1 MPSKGIQ
8 CYAYIGAP
16 GCQVEFSVPKTTINK
31 HDLNNWTQDHLEV
44 DQKNLGSLFHYTGR
58 FSFRVSRDGREL
70 TNQWVEVNSLTG
82 DLEDGT
88 MKDMQ
93 QTPSILT
100 EDVII
105 TYSFY
110 DAGPG
115 VAGLPKQH
123 QCAVSV
129 TPNHSDW
136 IRDVAPIDSPQADK
150 PFHRMV
156 LPSSHDIGMNSM
168 TTSKA
173 MLHNAGTNIIKMALG
188 TLPGAFR
195 VLDKVSDSAINAIAP
210 NIIYGLAITQKDS
223 LSTILAIGARY
234 FEFRPAHCH
243 REMQKVSPLPDTL
256 YFQHGAI
263 PGMPYAEFLHD
274 IVQFLN
280 NHREEIVVAQ
290 LRWDGVPG
298 DCPRPSDQE
307 LSEHLDKAR
316 EGTDIQVGNLDDM
329 RNKTIK
335 QLRQDRQRLILIREV
350 DQASNYDDKANATL
364 DGATI
369 VTALDNMSG
378 NPPRGKPL
386 ILLQC
391 QATATNIPDVIA
403 YSVLSSDVSTSPLL
417 ATKPICDIK
426 TLPTLRGDV
435 GKSLTREDGAVAIMN
450 DFFEGGTAEVAIGLS
465 RDRLR

>member
-8 CYAYIGAP
+8 CYAYISAP
-16 GCQVEFSVPKTTINK
+16 GCQVEFSVPKNTINK
-31 HDLNNWTQDHLEV
+31 HDLNQWTKDHLEV
-44 DQKNLGSLFHYTGR
+44 DQKNLGSLFRYTGR
-58 FSFRVSRDGREL
+58 FSFKVSHDGREL
-70 TNQWVEVNSLTG
+70 TTQWVDVNSLTG

-93 QTPSILT
+93 QTPSIIK
-100 EDVII
+100 DDIFI

-123 QCAVSV
+123 QCNV
-129 TPNHSDW
+129 TVTLNHSDW
-136 IRDVAPIDSPQADK
+136 IRDIAPVGSPQANK

-156 LPSSHDIGMNSM
+156 LPSPHDIGMNSM

-173 MLHNAGTNIIKMALG
+173 ILQQAGTNIIKMALG
-188 TLPGAFR
+188 TLPGALR
-195 VLDKVSDSAINAIAP
+195 VLDKVSNSAINAIAP
-210 NIIYGLAITQKDS
+210 NIIYGLSITQKDS
-223 LSTILAIGARY
+223 VATILAIGGRY

-243 REMQKVSPLPDTL
+243 RQMQQVSPLPDTL

-263 PGMPYAEFLHD
+263 PGMPYAEFLRD
-274 IVQFLN
+274 IVHFLKD
-280 NHREEIVVAQ
+280 HREEIVVAQ

-307 LSEHLDKAR
+307 LNDHINKAR
-316 EGTDIQVGNLDDM
+316 EGSDIVVGNLDDM
-329 RNKTIK
+329 RNRTIK
-335 QLRQDRQRLILIREV
+335 ELRESRKRLILIRDV
-350 DQASNYDDKANATL
+350 DQGSNYDDKANATL
-364 DGATI
+364 DGEPI
-369 VTALDNMSG
+369 VQALGHMSQ

-403 YSVLSSDVSTSPLL
+403 YSVLSSDASTSPLL

-426 TLPTLRGDV
+426 TLPTLRGDI
-435 GKSLTREDGAVAIMN
+435 GKKLTKEDGLVAIMN
-450 DFFEGGTAEVAIGLS
+450 DFFDGGTADVAIGLS